1 MPSKGFMKQKA
12 LSIQMDKM
20 IRPVDVVFFT
30 WLLTGAM
37 SKVVMGIKIKAT
49 DRLINMVFSSRSL
62 FWLYSHS

>member
-1 MPSKGFMKQKA
+1 
-12 LSIQMDKM
+12 MDKM